1 MHALPGAPGGGGNE
15 KAPQKRGREGLPCT
29 VPALMG
35 QPSSGRAPDSQD
47 RAPCRSPRHAA
58 PSTLGVAVM
67 GRPGVYSPNGAPV
80 GLYSSCLSEAPV
92 LWGSLPTA
100 SGSCSPFGLMANAT
114 GEMPFSVFQLR
125 DSSRRSARPITPLR
139 DDPGWIGEPT
149 KKPAGR
155 EPCGLVICRGV
166 FPHRFHVLPDSP
178 PGDVYRDERGRDC
191 WRLRSRHAVYLSLC
205 RPQPSSAPSCA

>member
-15 KAPQKRGREGLPCT
+15 KAPQKRGREGMPCT

-35 QPSSGRAPDSQD
+35 QPLRCRAPDSQD

-67 GRPGVYSPNGAPV
+67 GRPSVAP
-80 GLYSSCLSEAPV
+80 P
-92 LWGSLPTA
+92 LWRRLVFITRTSA
-100 SGSCSPFGLMANAT
+100 SCSPFGLMANAT
-114 GEMPFSVFQLR
+114 GGMPFSVFQLR

-139 DDPGWIGEPT
+139 GGPGWIGEPT

-205 RPQPSSAPSCA
+205 RPQPSSAPSSA